1 MAATAGKPG
10 TNWKQVKPGD
20 RKKIGPI
27 VRHYMKQAH
36 PFTACV
42 RDNTKR
48 FGPERAKRICAVVK
62 DMGERRTTW
71 RKGGKKVS
79 ESPELEDAFLEEFVG
94 PTFDEHFAPAL
105 DEAGLTVEELAA
117 WSDSVV
123 EGERVMEA
131 LAGVE
136 FDDPQRIIEAA
147 ATKAPLSHT
156 KRRPGESLAAWG
168 KRLQAGD
175 ASLEAKSKA
184 KTGAKDKDF
193 EGKHPRGR
201 GGTWIVKAGDSGE
214 LAAAVKKRMGGK
226 LTDDRIRTFQKRH
239 GLTVDGRVGKQ
250 TAAALLGN
258 RNAKTIAIGS
268 MTADQRRK
276 LRGKKRVR
284 ETPTPPPEG
293 FGSDVTFSPAELVEA
308 ARGAGT

>member
-10 TNWKQVKPGD
+10 TNWKQVKPDD

-62 DMGERRTTW
+62 DMGEKRTTW
-71 RKGGKKVS
+71 RKGGKKVT
-79 ESPELEDAFLEEFVG
+79 EAPELEDAFLDEFVG

-117 WSDSVV
+117 WSDDVV
-123 EGERVMEA
+123 DGDRVMEA
-131 LAGVE
+131 MAGVE
-136 FDDPQRIIEAA
+136 FDDPQRIVEA
-147 ATKAPLSHT
+147 ATKAPMSHKT
-156 KRRPGESLAAWG
+156 RRRGESLGDWG

-175 ASLEAKSKA
+175 AALEKKSKA
-184 KTGAKDKDF
+184 KTGAKDNDF

-214 LAAAVKKRMGGK
+214 LAQAVKKRMGGQK
-226 LTDDRIRTFQKRH
+226 LTDGRIRAFQARH

-258 RNAKTIAIGS
+258 KNAKNIAIGS
-268 MTADQRRK
+268 MTRDQRHK
-276 LRGKKRVR
+276 LRGKRVR
-284 ETPTPPPEG
+284 ETPELPEG
-293 FGSDVTFSPAELVEA
+293 FGRDVTFEPSELVEA
-308 ARGAGT
+308 ARGVGT